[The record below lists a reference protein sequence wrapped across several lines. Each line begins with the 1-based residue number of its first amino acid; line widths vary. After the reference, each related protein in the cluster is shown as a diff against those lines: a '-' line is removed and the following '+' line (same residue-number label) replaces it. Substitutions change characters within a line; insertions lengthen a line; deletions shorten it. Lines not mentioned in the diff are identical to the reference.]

1 MNKIIAL
8 VSGFAALFAVS
19 SSNAENWCQTQKHQN
34 KAEKAICSNDRLR
47 DRDEALNKAY
57 QDNKKTAKSVKSE
70 RDWIK
75 RRNACGDD
83 ESCLG
88 DAYRERLRELGGDAA
103 AAGRSY

>member
-1 MNKIIAL
+1 MNKITAL
-8 VSGFAALFAVS
+8 LSGFAVVFVVS
-19 SSNAENWCQTQKHQN
+19 SSNAENWCQTQKHLNQ
-34 KAEKAICSNDRLR
+34 AEKTICSNDRLR
-47 DRDEALNKAY
+47 DRDKALNEVY
-57 QDNKKTAKSVKSE
+57 RDNKRTAKSVKSE

-88 DAYRERLRELGGDAA
+88 DSYRERLRELGGDAA